1 MLKQFGE
8 WDIKLNKKAN
18 VAKISNYLAVR
29 FIIMTLSCFVI
40 IFLLSFI
47 LVSLNDAQGVAG
59 LLGDTI
65 NWLSNRLLVLAP
77 SLFAAC
83 VFIILLIQRRQ
94 LIKYLGVLS
103 ANLETITLEDKQD
116 VQLPPIL
123 KDAEAGLERMRFELK
138 EKERVAKEAEQ
149 RKNDLIVYLA
159 HDLKTPIS
167 SIIGY
172 LTLLRDEKNISDEM
186 YQRFIHVTMTNA
198 ERLDDLIN
206 EFFEIT
212 RFNLST
218 IPLNY
223 SKVKVSLMLEQLL
236 FEFQPVLTAKNLTYR
251 LEGSNNMEIVCD
263 AEKIQRVFDNL
274 VSNAVHYS
282 FENSEIVI
290 SVKQEEDNAVIQFSN
305 KGYPIER
312 EKLDRIFEQF
322 YRLDESRSTR
332 NGGAGIG
339 LAIAK
344 QIMEQH
350 HGTISAE
357 SAGQNISFTV
367 RLPLS

>member
-1 MLKQFGE
+1 M
-8 WDIKLNKKAN
+8 NKKTN
-18 VAKISNYLAVR
+18 LAKISNYLAVR
-29 FIIMTLSCFVI
+29 FIIMSLSCFVI

-47 LVSLNDAQGVAG
+47 LVNLNDSQGVSG
-59 LLGDTI
+59 TLGDI
-65 NWLSNRLLVLAP
+65 IIWISNRLLFLAP
-77 SLFAAC
+77 CLFVAC
-83 VFIILLIQRRQ
+83 VFLILFIQRRQ
-94 LIKYLGVLS
+94 LIRYLAVLS
-103 ANLETITLEDKQD
+103 ANLETISIDEKREW
-116 VQLPPIL
+116 QLPTIL
-123 KDAEAGLERMRFELK
+123 KDAEVGMERLRFELK
-138 EKERVAKEAEQ
+138 EKERAAKEAEQ

-172 LTLLRDEKNISDEM
+172 LTLLRDEKNISEEM
-186 YQRFIHVTMTNA
+186 YQKFIHVAMSNA

-223 SKVKVSLMLEQLL
+223 SKVNVSFMLEQLL
-236 FEFQPVLTAKNLTYR
+236 FEFQPILKDKNLAYR
-251 LEGSNNMEIVCD
+251 LEDNKNLEIVCD

-274 VSNAVHYS
+274 VSNALHYS
-282 FENSEIVI
+282 LENSEIVI
-290 SVKQEEDNAVIQFSN
+290 SVKQDGDNAVIVFSN

-312 EKLDRIFEQF
+312 EKLDRIFDQF

-339 LAIAK
+339 LAIAR
-344 QIMEQH
+344 QIIEQH
-350 HGTISAE
+350 NGTITAE
-357 SAGQNISFTV
+357 SDEKNISFTV
-367 RLPLS
+367 KLPLS

>member
-1 MLKQFGE
+1 M
-8 WDIKLNKKAN
+8 
-18 VAKISNYLAVR
+18 S
-29 FIIMTLSCFVI
+29 LSCFVI

-47 LVSLNDAQGVAG
+47 LVNLNDSQGVSG
-59 LLGDTI
+59 TLGDI
-65 NWLSNRLLVLAP
+65 IIWISNRLLFLAP
-77 SLFAAC
+77 CLFVAC
-83 VFIILLIQRRQ
+83 VFLILFIQRRQ
-94 LIKYLGVLS
+94 LIRYLAVLS
-103 ANLETITLEDKQD
+103 ANLETISIEEKREW
-116 VQLPPIL
+116 QLPTIL
-123 KDAEAGLERMRFELK
+123 KDAEVGMERLRFELK
-138 EKERVAKEAEQ
+138 EKERAAKEAEQ

-172 LTLLRDEKNISDEM
+172 LTLLRDEKNISEEM
-186 YQRFIHVTMTNA
+186 YQKFIHVAMSNA

-223 SKVKVSLMLEQLL
+223 SKVNVSFMLEQLL
-236 FEFQPVLTAKNLTYR
+236 FEFQPILKDKNLAYR
-251 LEGSNNMEIVCD
+251 LEDNKNLEIVCD

-274 VSNAVHYS
+274 VSNALHYS
-282 FENSEIVI
+282 LENSEIVI
-290 SVKQEEDNAVIQFSN
+290 SVKQDGDNAVIVFSN

-312 EKLDRIFEQF
+312 EKLDRIFDQF

-339 LAIAK
+339 LAIAR
-344 QIMEQH
+344 QIIEQH
-350 HGTISAE
+350 NGTITAE
-357 SAGQNISFTV
+357 SDEKNISFTV
-367 RLPLS
+367 KLPLS

>member
-1 MLKQFGE
+1 M
-8 WDIKLNKKAN
+8 NKKTN
-18 VAKISNYLAVR
+18 LAKISNYFAVR
-29 FIIMTLSCFVI
+29 FIILTLSCFVI

-47 LVSLNDAQGVAG
+47 LVNLNDSQGVSG
-59 LLGDTI
+59 TFGEI
-65 NWLSNRLLVLAP
+65 IIWLSNRLLFLAP
-77 SLFAAC
+77 CLFVAC
-83 VFIILLIQRRQ
+83 VFIILFIQRRQ
-94 LIKYLGVLS
+94 LIRYLAVLS
-103 ANLETITLEDKQD
+103 ANLETISIDEKREL
-116 VQLPPIL
+116 QLPTIL
-123 KDAEAGLERMRFELK
+123 KDAEVGMERLRFELK
-138 EKERVAKEAEQ
+138 EKERAAKEAEQ

-172 LTLLRDEKNISDEM
+172 LTLLRDEKNISEEM
-186 YQRFIHVTMTNA
+186 YQKFIHVTMTNA

-223 SKVKVSLMLEQLL
+223 SKVNVSFMLEQLL
-236 FEFQPVLTAKNLTYR
+236 FELQPILTAKNLTYR
-251 LEGSNNMEIVCD
+251 LEDNKNLEIVCD

-290 SVKQEEDNAVIQFSN
+290 SVKQDGDNAVILFSN

-344 QIMEQH
+344 QIIEQH
-350 HGTISAE
+350 NGTITADSE
-357 SAGQNISFTV
+357 DKNISFTV
-367 RLPLS
+367 QLPLS

>member
-1 MLKQFGE
+1 M
-8 WDIKLNKKAN
+8 NKKTN
-18 VAKISNYLAVR
+18 LAKISNYLAVR
-29 FIIMTLSCFVI
+29 FIIMSLSCFVI

-47 LVSLNDAQGVAG
+47 LVNLNDSQGVSG
-59 LLGDTI
+59 TLGDI
-65 NWLSNRLLVLAP
+65 IIWISNRLLFLAP
-77 SLFAAC
+77 CLFVAC
-83 VFIILLIQRRQ
+83 VFLILFIQRRQ
-94 LIKYLGVLS
+94 LIRYLAVLS
-103 ANLETITLEDKQD
+103 ANLETISIDEKREW
-116 VQLPPIL
+116 QLPTIL
-123 KDAEAGLERMRFELK
+123 KDAEVGMERLRFELK
-138 EKERVAKEAEQ
+138 EKERAAKEAEQ

-172 LTLLRDEKNISDEM
+172 LTLLRDEKNISEEM
-186 YQRFIHVTMTNA
+186 YQKFIHVAMSNA

-223 SKVKVSLMLEQLL
+223 SKVNVSFMLEQLL
-236 FEFQPVLTAKNLTYR
+236 FEFQPILKDKNLAYR
-251 LEGSNNMEIVCD
+251 LEDNKNLEIVCD

-274 VSNAVHYS
+274 VSNALHYS
-282 FENSEIVI
+282 LENSEIVI
-290 SVKQEEDNAVIQFSN
+290 SVKQDGENAVIVFSN

-312 EKLDRIFEQF
+312 EKLDRIFDQF

-339 LAIAK
+339 LAIAR
-344 QIMEQH
+344 QIIEQH
-350 HGTISAE
+350 HGTITAE
-357 SAGQNISFTV
+357 SDEKNISFTV
-367 RLPLS
+367 KLPLS